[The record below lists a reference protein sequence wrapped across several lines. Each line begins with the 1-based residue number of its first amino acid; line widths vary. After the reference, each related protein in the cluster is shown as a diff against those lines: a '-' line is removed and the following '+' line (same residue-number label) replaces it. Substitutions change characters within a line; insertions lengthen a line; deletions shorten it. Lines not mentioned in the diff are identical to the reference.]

1 MDAALNSVANGFP
14 ALITYLLVVTAI
26 YVVGIVI
33 YVKLTPH
40 RELELVQHGNM
51 AAAVTFSALVISLA
65 MPLAACMV
73 NKMGLLDVAIWGTI
87 SLFMQ
92 LFLFRFTDFIFK
104 GMPTRIENDE
114 VPPALVLASF
124 KIAGSLV
131 LAMAIVG

>member
-14 ALITYLLVVTAI
+14 ALITYLLVVTVI
-26 YVVGIVI
+26 YIVGIVI

-73 NKMGLLDVAIWGTI
+73 NKIGLLDVAVWGTI

-104 GMPTRIENDE
+104 GMPSRIENDE

>member
-1 MDAALNSVANGFP
+1 MDAALNSVENGFP
-14 ALITYLLVVTAI
+14 LLILYLLVVTFI
-26 YVVGIVI
+26 YIVGVVI

-40 RELELVQHGNM
+40 KELELIQNGNM
-51 AAAVTFSALVISLA
+51 AAAVTFSALVLSLA

-73 NKMGLLDVAIWGTI
+73 NKIGLIDVAVWGTI

-92 LFLFRFTDFIFK
+92 LFLFRFTDFFFK
-104 GMPTRIENDE
+104 DMPNRIHNDE
-114 VPPALVLASF
+114 VPAALVLASF

>member
-14 ALITYLLVVTAI
+14 TLILYLLVVTLI

-51 AAAVTFSALVISLA
+51 AAAVTFSALVVSLA
-65 MPLAACMV
+65 MPLAACMIH
-73 NKMGLLDVAIWGTI
+73 KIGLTDVAIWGTI

-104 GMPTRIENDE
+104 GMPARIENDE
-114 VPPALVLASF
+114 VPAALVLASF

-131 LAMAIVG
+131 LATAIIG